1 MGSALEYYDFY
12 IYGLAS
18 ALIFGPL
25 FFKPLGEDGALIAS
39 FATYGVGFAA
49 RPFGGMVF
57 GYIGDRFGRKM
68 VLILTIG
75 LMGTA
80 SFAIGL
86 LPTYEQAGMLGAVL
100 LVTLRI
106 LPGAGCRCGTGG
118 RHHADFRSRAA
129 PPSWFLRRRS
139 RSSASSWAPCS
150 APERSPSLPWPT
162 RPSCEGWLWRVPFL
176 ASVIL
181 IVVAIFIRLRLKE
194 TPVFQELEK
203 HKNVVKNPIGQLWKH
218 SKKNVLIGIGL
229 RMGENGNSSIYS
241 ALLIAFLAQ
250 RTASFPGDKFIGPVG
265 LLIAAG
271 FAAVMVVTFGALSD
285 RFGRVPVY
293 RYGALFQALIALPAF
308 YLVTL
313 GNVTLV
319 WIVMVVGIAL
329 GVQSMLGPQC
339 PLLPELFGSQYR
351 FTGVAMS
358 RELSAVLAGGL
369 GPAGGRRAAGRH
381 GPLLAGACASTRW
394 CLRSSRSSPP
404 SSLPRRWDATSS
416 SRRMRAR
423 RCRLLQPA
431 PAGLQAVAPSTQE
444 GATAFCAGNCLRR
457 AQYRRVRNT
466 RVDGQNARRC
476 AESASRAQGGAA
488 SGGWASAIRARC
500 SPGRAK
506 GGPTVSGGAALLL
519 CGTGWGPQ

>member
-1 MGSALEYYDFY
+1 MITRANEKLAAEAGDAVVEPEQLRRATLASSVGSALEYYDFY

-25 FFKPLGEDGALIAS
+25 FFSPLGPDGALIAS

-49 RPFGGMVF
+49 RPFGGLIF

-68 VLILTIG
+68 VLILTIA

-86 LPTYEQAGMLGAVL
+86 LPTFEQAGMLGAVL

-106 LPGAGCRCGTGG
+106 IQGLGAGAEQAGATTLI
-118 RHHADFRSRAA
+118 SEVA
-129 PPSWFLRRRS
+129 PRRR
-139 RSSASSWAPCS
+139 RGFFA
-150 APERSPSLPWPT
+150 SLPFVGIQLGT
-162 RPSCEGWLWRVPFL
+162 LLGAGTFALIAMADKAVLQGWLWRVPFL
-176 ASVIL
+176 ASFIL
-181 IVVAIFIRLRLKE
+181 IAVAIFIRLKLKE
-194 TPVFQELEK
+194 TPAFQELEK
-203 HKNVVKNPIGQLWKH
+203 HKNVVKNPIGALWKH
-218 SKKNVLIGIGL
+218 SKKNVLLGIGL

-241 ALLIAFLAQ
+241 ALLV
-250 RTASFPGDKFIGPVG
+250 SFMSMPAGVFAGNNSIGPVG

-293 RYGALFQALIALPAF
+293 RYGALFQAIIAVPAF

-319 WIVMVVGIAL
+319 WVVMAVGIAI

-358 RELSAVLAGGL
+358 REISAVLAGGL
-369 GPAGGRRAAGRH
+369 APLLGALMLAATNHSWLVLAIYSLVLALISFVTTFFTPETAGRD
-381 GPLLAGACASTRW
+381 LVSTE
-394 CLRSSRSSPP
+394 
-404 SSLPRRWDATSS
+404 DA
-416 SRRMRAR
+416 
-423 RCRLLQPA
+423 
-431 PAGLQAVAPSTQE
+431 
-444 GATAFCAGNCLRR
+444 
-457 AQYRRVRNT
+457 
-466 RVDGQNARRC
+466 
-476 AESASRAQGGAA
+476 
-488 SGGWASAIRARC
+488 
-500 SPGRAK
+500 K
-506 GGPTVSGGAALLL
+506 
-519 CGTGWGPQ
+519 

>member
-1 MGSALEYYDFY
+1 MLVITRANEKLAAEADDAVVEPEQLRRATLASSVGSALEYYDFY

-25 FFKPLGEDGALIAS
+25 FFSPLGPDGALIAS

-49 RPFGGMVF
+49 RPFGGLIF

-68 VLILTIG
+68 VLILTIA

-86 LPTYEQAGMLGAVL
+86 LPTFEQAGMLGAVL

-106 LPGAGCRCGTGG
+106 IQGLGAGAEQAGATTLI
-118 RHHADFRSRAA
+118 SEVA
-129 PPSWFLRRRS
+129 PRRR
-139 RSSASSWAPCS
+139 RGFFA
-150 APERSPSLPWPT
+150 SLPFVGIQLGT
-162 RPSCEGWLWRVPFL
+162 LLGAGTFALITMADKSVLQGWLWRVPFL
-176 ASVIL
+176 ASFIL
-181 IVVAIFIRLRLKE
+181 IAVAIFIRLKLKE
-194 TPVFQELEK
+194 TPAFQELEK
-203 HKNVVKNPIGQLWKH
+203 HKNVVKNPIGALWKH

-241 ALLIAFLAQ
+241 ALLV
-250 RTASFPGDKFIGPVG
+250 SFMSMPAGVFAGNNSIGPVG

-285 RFGRVPVY
+285 RYGRVPVY
-293 RYGALFQALIALPAF
+293 RYGALFQAIIAVPAF

-319 WIVMVVGIAL
+319 WVVMAVGIAI

-358 RELSAVLAGGL
+358 REISAVLAGGL
-369 GPAGGRRAAGRH
+369 A
-381 GPLLAGACASTRW
+381 PLLGALMLAATNHSWLVLAIYSLVLALISFVTTFFTPETVGRDLVSTE
-394 CLRSSRSSPP
+394 
-404 SSLPRRWDATSS
+404 DA
-416 SRRMRAR
+416 
-423 RCRLLQPA
+423 
-431 PAGLQAVAPSTQE
+431 
-444 GATAFCAGNCLRR
+444 
-457 AQYRRVRNT
+457 
-466 RVDGQNARRC
+466 
-476 AESASRAQGGAA
+476 
-488 SGGWASAIRARC
+488 
-500 SPGRAK
+500 K
-506 GGPTVSGGAALLL
+506 
-519 CGTGWGPQ
+519 

>member
-1 MGSALEYYDFY
+1 MITRANEKLAAGTEDAVVEPEQLRRATLASSVGSALEYYDFY

-25 FFKPLGEDGALIAS
+25 FFSPLGPDGALIAS

-49 RPFGGMVF
+49 RPFGGLIF

-68 VLILTIG
+68 VLILTIA

-86 LPTYEQAGMLGAVL
+86 LPTFEQAGMLGAVL

-106 LPGAGCRCGTGG
+106 IQGLGAGAEQAGATTLI
-118 RHHADFRSRAA
+118 SEVA
-129 PPSWFLRRRS
+129 PRRR
-139 RSSASSWAPCS
+139 RGFFA
-150 APERSPSLPWPT
+150 SLPFVGIQLGT
-162 RPSCEGWLWRVPFL
+162 LLGAGTFALIAMADKSVLQGWLWRVPFL
-176 ASVIL
+176 ASFIL
-181 IVVAIFIRLRLKE
+181 IAVAIFIRLKLKE
-194 TPVFQELEK
+194 TPAFQELEK
-203 HKNVVKNPIGQLWKH
+203 HKNVVKNPIGALWKH
-218 SKKNVLIGIGL
+218 SKKNVLLGIGL

-241 ALLIAFLAQ
+241 ALLV
-250 RTASFPGDKFIGPVG
+250 SFMSMPAGVFAGNNSIGPVG

-293 RYGALFQALIALPAF
+293 RYGALFQAIIAVPAF

-319 WIVMVVGIAL
+319 WVVMAVGIAI

-358 RELSAVLAGGL
+358 REISAVLAGGL
-369 GPAGGRRAAGRH
+369 APLLGALMLAATNHSWLVLAIYSLVLALISFATTFFTPETAGRD
-381 GPLLAGACASTRW
+381 LVSTE
-394 CLRSSRSSPP
+394 
-404 SSLPRRWDATSS
+404 DA
-416 SRRMRAR
+416 
-423 RCRLLQPA
+423 
-431 PAGLQAVAPSTQE
+431 
-444 GATAFCAGNCLRR
+444 
-457 AQYRRVRNT
+457 
-466 RVDGQNARRC
+466 
-476 AESASRAQGGAA
+476 
-488 SGGWASAIRARC
+488 
-500 SPGRAK
+500 K
-506 GGPTVSGGAALLL
+506 
-519 CGTGWGPQ
+519 

>member
-1 MGSALEYYDFY
+1 MASSVGSALEYYDFY

-25 FFKPLGEDGALIAS
+25 FFSPLGPDGALIAS

-49 RPFGGMVF
+49 RPFGGLIF

-68 VLILTIG
+68 VLILTIA

-86 LPTYEQAGMLGAVL
+86 LPTFEQAGMLGAVL

-106 LPGAGCRCGTGG
+106 IQGLGAGAEQAGATTLI
-118 RHHADFRSRAA
+118 SEVA
-129 PPSWFLRRRS
+129 PRRR
-139 RSSASSWAPCS
+139 RGFFA
-150 APERSPSLPWPT
+150 SLPFVGIQLGT
-162 RPSCEGWLWRVPFL
+162 LLGAGTFALIAMADKAVLQGWLWRVPFL
-176 ASVIL
+176 ASFIL
-181 IVVAIFIRLRLKE
+181 IAVAIFIRLKLKE
-194 TPVFQELEK
+194 TPAFQELEK
-203 HKNVVKNPIGQLWKH
+203 HKNVVKNPIGALWKH
-218 SKKNVLIGIGL
+218 SKKNVLLGIGL

-241 ALLIAFLAQ
+241 ALLV
-250 RTASFPGDKFIGPVG
+250 SFMSMPAGVFAGNNSIGPVG

-293 RYGALFQALIALPAF
+293 RYGALFQAIIAVPAF

-319 WIVMVVGIAL
+319 WVVMAVGIAI

-358 RELSAVLAGGL
+358 REISAVLAGGL
-369 GPAGGRRAAGRH
+369 APLLGALMLAATNHSWLVLAIYSLVLALISFVTTFFTPETAGRD
-381 GPLLAGACASTRW
+381 LVSTE
-394 CLRSSRSSPP
+394 
-404 SSLPRRWDATSS
+404 DA
-416 SRRMRAR
+416 
-423 RCRLLQPA
+423 
-431 PAGLQAVAPSTQE
+431 
-444 GATAFCAGNCLRR
+444 
-457 AQYRRVRNT
+457 
-466 RVDGQNARRC
+466 
-476 AESASRAQGGAA
+476 
-488 SGGWASAIRARC
+488 
-500 SPGRAK
+500 K
-506 GGPTVSGGAALLL
+506 
-519 CGTGWGPQ
+519 

>member
-1 MGSALEYYDFY
+1 VTTRTKTNFAAEADEAVVEPEQLRRATLASSVGSALEYYDFY

-25 FFKPLGEDGALIAS
+25 FFSPLGPDGALIAS

-49 RPFGGMVF
+49 RPFGGLIF

-68 VLILTIG
+68 VLILTIA

-106 LPGAGCRCGTGG
+106 IQGLGAGAEQAGATTLI
-118 RHHADFRSRAA
+118 SEVA
-129 PPSWFLRRRS
+129 PRRR
-139 RSSASSWAPCS
+139 RGFFA
-150 APERSPSLPWPT
+150 SLPFVGIQLGT
-162 RPSCEGWLWRVPFL
+162 LLGAGTFALITMADKSVLQGWLWRVPFL
-176 ASVIL
+176 ASFIL
-181 IVVAIFIRLRLKE
+181 IVIAIFIRLKLKE
-194 TPVFQELEK
+194 TPAFQELEK
-203 HKNVVKNPIGQLWKH
+203 HKNVVKNPIGALWKH

-241 ALLIAFLAQ
+241 ALLV
-250 RTASFPGDKFIGPVG
+250 SFMSMPAGVFAGNNSIGPVG

-285 RFGRVPVY
+285 RYGRVPVY
-293 RYGALFQALIALPAF
+293 RYGALFQAIIAVPAF

-319 WIVMVVGIAL
+319 WVVMAVGIAI

-358 RELSAVLAGGL
+358 REISAVLAGGL
-369 GPAGGRRAAGRH
+369 APLLGALMLAATNHSWLVLAIYSLVLALISFVTTFFTPETAGRD
-381 GPLLAGACASTRW
+381 LVSTE
-394 CLRSSRSSPP
+394 
-404 SSLPRRWDATSS
+404 DA
-416 SRRMRAR
+416 
-423 RCRLLQPA
+423 
-431 PAGLQAVAPSTQE
+431 
-444 GATAFCAGNCLRR
+444 
-457 AQYRRVRNT
+457 
-466 RVDGQNARRC
+466 
-476 AESASRAQGGAA
+476 
-488 SGGWASAIRARC
+488 
-500 SPGRAK
+500 K
-506 GGPTVSGGAALLL
+506 
-519 CGTGWGPQ
+519 

>member
-1 MGSALEYYDFY
+1 MITRANEKLAAGTEDAVVEPEQLRRATLASSVGSALEYYDFY

-25 FFKPLGEDGALIAS
+25 FFSPLGPDGALIAS

-49 RPFGGMVF
+49 RPFGGLIF

-68 VLILTIG
+68 VLILTIA

-86 LPTYEQAGMLGAVL
+86 LPTFEQAGMLGAVL

-106 LPGAGCRCGTGG
+106 IQGLGAGAEQAGATTLI
-118 RHHADFRSRAA
+118 SEVA
-129 PPSWFLRRRS
+129 PRRR
-139 RSSASSWAPCS
+139 RGFFA
-150 APERSPSLPWPT
+150 SLPFVGIQLGT
-162 RPSCEGWLWRVPFL
+162 LLGAGTFALIAMADKSVLQGWLWRVPFL
-176 ASVIL
+176 ASFIL
-181 IVVAIFIRLRLKE
+181 IAVAIFIRLKLKE
-194 TPVFQELEK
+194 TPAFQELEK
-203 HKNVVKNPIGQLWKH
+203 HKNVVKNPIGALWKH
-218 SKKNVLIGIGL
+218 SKKNVLLGIGL

-241 ALLIAFLAQ
+241 ALLV
-250 RTASFPGDKFIGPVG
+250 SFMSMPAGVFAGNNSIGPVG

-293 RYGALFQALIALPAF
+293 RYGALFQAIIAVPAF

-319 WIVMVVGIAL
+319 WVVMAVGIAI

-358 RELSAVLAGGL
+358 REISAVLAGGL
-369 GPAGGRRAAGRH
+369 APLLGALMLAATNHSWLVLAIYSLVLALISFVTTFFTPETAGRD
-381 GPLLAGACASTRW
+381 LVSTE
-394 CLRSSRSSPP
+394 
-404 SSLPRRWDATSS
+404 DA
-416 SRRMRAR
+416 
-423 RCRLLQPA
+423 
-431 PAGLQAVAPSTQE
+431 
-444 GATAFCAGNCLRR
+444 
-457 AQYRRVRNT
+457 
-466 RVDGQNARRC
+466 
-476 AESASRAQGGAA
+476 
-488 SGGWASAIRARC
+488 
-500 SPGRAK
+500 K
-506 GGPTVSGGAALLL
+506 
-519 CGTGWGPQ
+519 

>member
-1 MGSALEYYDFY
+1 VITRANETLAAEADDAVVEPEQLRRATLASSVGSALEYYDFY

-25 FFKPLGEDGALIAS
+25 FFSPLGPDGALIAS

-49 RPFGGMVF
+49 RPFGGLIF

-68 VLILTIG
+68 VLILTIA

-86 LPTYEQAGMLGAVL
+86 LPTFEQAGMLGAVL

-106 LPGAGCRCGTGG
+106 IQGLGAGAEQAGATTLI
-118 RHHADFRSRAA
+118 SEVA
-129 PPSWFLRRRS
+129 PRRR
-139 RSSASSWAPCS
+139 RGFFA
-150 APERSPSLPWPT
+150 SLPFVGIQLGT
-162 RPSCEGWLWRVPFL
+162 LLGAGTFALITMADKSVLQGWLWRVPFL
-176 ASVIL
+176 ASFIL
-181 IVVAIFIRLRLKE
+181 IAVAIFIRLKLKE
-194 TPVFQELEK
+194 TPAFQELEK
-203 HKNVVKNPIGQLWKH
+203 HKNVVKNPIGALWKH
-218 SKKNVLIGIGL
+218 SKKNVLLGIGL

-241 ALLIAFLAQ
+241 ALLV
-250 RTASFPGDKFIGPVG
+250 SFMSMPAGVFAGNNSIGPVG

-293 RYGALFQALIALPAF
+293 RYGALFQAIIAVPAF

-319 WIVMVVGIAL
+319 WVVMAVGIAI

-358 RELSAVLAGGL
+358 REISAVLAGGL
-369 GPAGGRRAAGRH
+369 APLLGALMLAATNHSWLVLAIYSLVLALISFVTTFFTPETAGRD
-381 GPLLAGACASTRW
+381 LVSTE
-394 CLRSSRSSPP
+394 
-404 SSLPRRWDATSS
+404 DA
-416 SRRMRAR
+416 
-423 RCRLLQPA
+423 
-431 PAGLQAVAPSTQE
+431 
-444 GATAFCAGNCLRR
+444 
-457 AQYRRVRNT
+457 
-466 RVDGQNARRC
+466 
-476 AESASRAQGGAA
+476 
-488 SGGWASAIRARC
+488 
-500 SPGRAK
+500 K
-506 GGPTVSGGAALLL
+506 
-519 CGTGWGPQ
+519 

>member
-1 MGSALEYYDFY
+1 MTTRTKTNFAAEADEAVVEPEQLRRATLASSVGSALEYYDFY

-25 FFKPLGEDGALIAS
+25 FFSPLGPDGALIAS

-49 RPFGGMVF
+49 RPFGGLIF

-68 VLILTIG
+68 VLILTIA

-106 LPGAGCRCGTGG
+106 IQGLGAGAEQAGATTLI
-118 RHHADFRSRAA
+118 SEVA
-129 PPSWFLRRRS
+129 PRRR
-139 RSSASSWAPCS
+139 RGFFA
-150 APERSPSLPWPT
+150 SLPFVGIQLGT
-162 RPSCEGWLWRVPFL
+162 LLGAGTFALITMADKSVLQGWLWRVPFL
-176 ASVIL
+176 ASFIL
-181 IVVAIFIRLRLKE
+181 IVIAIFIRLKLKE
-194 TPVFQELEK
+194 TPAFQELEK
-203 HKNVVKNPIGQLWKH
+203 HKNVVKNPIGALWKH

-241 ALLIAFLAQ
+241 ALLV
-250 RTASFPGDKFIGPVG
+250 SFMSMPAGVFAGNNSIGPVG

-285 RFGRVPVY
+285 RYGRVPVY
-293 RYGALFQALIALPAF
+293 RYGALFQAIIAVPAF

-319 WIVMVVGIAL
+319 WVVMAVGIAI

-358 RELSAVLAGGL
+358 REISAVLAGGL
-369 GPAGGRRAAGRH
+369 APLLGALMLAATNHSWLVLAIYSLVLALISFVTTFFTPETAGRD
-381 GPLLAGACASTRW
+381 LVSTE
-394 CLRSSRSSPP
+394 
-404 SSLPRRWDATSS
+404 DA
-416 SRRMRAR
+416 
-423 RCRLLQPA
+423 
-431 PAGLQAVAPSTQE
+431 
-444 GATAFCAGNCLRR
+444 
-457 AQYRRVRNT
+457 
-466 RVDGQNARRC
+466 
-476 AESASRAQGGAA
+476 
-488 SGGWASAIRARC
+488 
-500 SPGRAK
+500 K
-506 GGPTVSGGAALLL
+506 
-519 CGTGWGPQ
+519 